1 MAKFRFQLEALLEMR
16 RRAERDQQQV
26 VARIESEYRSIEDR
40 IRLCHENIERGR
52 GDLRGQLGDGTSG
65 GLVDPREAAWQTHSM
80 HRMRA
85 EADGLVLKLSGV
97 LRHLEVEREKQVD
110 LARQRR
116 SIEKLRENR
125 FEAWKSQV
133 ARAEQIE
140 LDDLAT
146 ARRGR
151 GVLGGVR

>member
-16 RRAERDQQQV
+16 RRAERDQQLV
-26 VARIESEYRSIEDR
+26 VAQIESEYRSIEER
-40 IRLCHENIERGR
+40 IRACHENIELGR
-52 GDLRGQLGDGTSG
+52 NDLRARLGSSG
-65 GLVDPREAAWQTHSM
+65 PGSVVDPREAAWQTHSM

-97 LRHLEVEREKQVD
+97 LRHLEAEREKLVE
-110 LARQRR
+110 LAKERR

-125 FEAWKSQV
+125 YEAWKCERQ
-133 ARAEQIE
+133 RKERIE

-146 ARRGR
+146 ARAGR
-151 GVLGGVR
+151 ETLGGVR